1 MNDEFFTGILREIS
15 NVIGVSSTLKLVRQ
29 YGGTRIYLPKQ
40 LSNDH
45 ELVETIGFTM
55 AQKMYQ
61 HFGAIGTIEI
71 PKARTLTIAQRNHQ
85 IKQEKQSATR
95 KNLAQKYALTERQIT
110 NILHQKTQINSD
122 QLNLF

>member
-1 MNDEFFTGILREIS
+1 MNGDFFTGILIEIS
-15 NVIGVSSTLKLVRQ
+15 NVIGISNTLKLVRE

-45 ELVETIGFTM
+45 ELVETIGQTM
-55 AQKMYQ
+55 AQKLYK

-71 PKARTLTIAQRNHQ
+71 PKARSLTIAQRNHQ
-85 IKQEKQSATR
+85 IKHEKQSSTR
-95 KNLAQKYALTERQIT
+95 KILALKYALTERQIT
-110 NILHQKTQINSD
+110 NILHQETQINSD